1 MADEEQHERT
11 EGPSAPDR
19 SARSARARGERAHQR
34 SRSVYAVLAVGVVA
48 LLSLLLIIY
57 FSSNRDLPK
66 QPICTTVTAKSAREA
81 VLEGRINRV
90 TIAYDDTV
98 IPPSAP
104 NWGPVLARL
113 DYSDGQCANLP
124 QGIVNQ
130 DDIYLLLGTITAFN
144 EITENTQVEIT
155 YDRETYLQPDLFTT
169 PTPVPTP
176 TEEPTPTPVPSPSPE
191 STPAT
196 EPDVPV
202 GPILI
207 PASPEVSPAATPSL

>member
-1 MADEEQHERT
+1 MADEEQHEP
-11 EGPSAPDR
+11 GAHDR
-19 SARSARARGERAHQR
+19 SARFAQGRSGRASQR

-57 FSSNRDLPK
+57 FSSERDLPE
-66 QPICTTVTAKSAREA
+66 QPICTTVTAESAREA
-81 VLEGRINRV
+81 VLEGRITRV
-90 TIAYDDTV
+90 TVAYDDTV
-98 IPPSAP
+98 IPPSSP

-113 DYSDGQCANLP
+113 DYTDGQCANLP

-155 YDRETYLQPDLFTT
+155 YDRETYLQRDLFTT
-169 PTPVPTP
+169 PTPFPTP

-207 PASPEVSPAATPSL
+207 PVSPEVSPAATPSL